1 MNRLF
6 RITFLLALL
15 GVVLLVPAAA
25 QAQGGN
31 QVREDCLEDGKL
43 DRDYPATA
51 LRSALG
57 DAPSNE
63 DEYGGDCREIIR
75 QALANKTAGRSG
87 SSAGAGGRPGGV
99 GGVEGDQSADGIP
112 DTDED
117 FDALQT
123 AVRGGSDDDD
133 DSGEGFSQP
142 APPFLSL
149 GEETIV
155 PKAPRR
161 PGRRLE
167 RSSGADLARARR
179 PGRAHPHRRHDR
191 RPAPVPAGP
200 PCHARPTS
208 PLARY

>member
-1 MNRLF
+1 MSRLF
-6 RITFLLALL
+6 RITLLLALL

-43 DRDYPATA
+43 DRDYPAAA

-63 DEYGGDCREIIR
+63 EEYGGDCREIIR

-123 AVRGGSDDDD
+123 AIRGGSDDDD

-155 PKAPRR
+155 PKAP
-161 PGRRLE
+161 PAALA
-167 RSSGADLARARR
+167 GASNDL
-179 PGRAHPHRRHDR
+179 
-191 RPAPVPAGP
+191 PVPIWLALFALAALTLTAGMIAVRRRFP
-200 PCHARPTS
+200 QVRRATLGLLR
-208 PLARY
+208 R

>member
-31 QVREDCLEDGKL
+31 QVRQDCLEDGKL
-43 DRDYPATA
+43 DRDYSAGA

-155 PKAPRR
+155 PKAP
-161 PGRRLE
+161 PAALA
-167 RSSGADLARARR
+167 GASNDL
-179 PGRAHPHRRHDR
+179 
-191 RPAPVPAGP
+191 PVPIWLALFALAALTLTAGMIAVRRRFP
-200 PCHARPTS
+200 QVRRATLGLLR
-208 PLARY
+208 R

>member
-15 GVVLLVPAAA
+15 GVVLVVPAAA

-43 DRDYPATA
+43 DRDYPAAA

-63 DEYGGDCREIIR
+63 EEYGGDCREIIR

-155 PKAPRR
+155 PKAP
-161 PGRRLE
+161 PAALA
-167 RSSGADLARARR
+167 GASNDL
-179 PGRAHPHRRHDR
+179 
-191 RPAPVPAGP
+191 PVPIWLALFALAALTLTAGMIAVRRRFP
-200 PCHARPTS
+200 QVRRATLGLLR
-208 PLARY
+208 R

>member
-31 QVREDCLEDGKL
+31 QVRQDCLEDGKL
-43 DRDYPATA
+43 DRDYSAGA

-123 AVRGGSDDDD
+123 AIRGGSDDDD

-155 PKAPRR
+155 PKAP
-161 PGRRLE
+161 PAALA
-167 RSSGADLARARR
+167 GASNDL
-179 PGRAHPHRRHDR
+179 
-191 RPAPVPAGP
+191 PVPIWLALFALAALTLTAGMIAVRRRFP
-200 PCHARPTS
+200 QVRRATLGLLR
-208 PLARY
+208 R

>member
-1 MNRLF
+1 MRSIRL
-6 RITFLLALL
+6 IPLLVALLVALALPSGAL
-15 GVVLLVPAAA
+15 ASGKD
-25 QAQGGN
+25 
-31 QVREDCLEDGKL
+31 VRDDCTQDGKL
-43 DRDYPATA
+43 DRIYSPAEYREA
-51 LRSALG
+51 LAET
-57 DAPSNE
+57 PSNE

-155 PKAPRR
+155 PKAP
-161 PGRRLE
+161 PAALA
-167 RSSGADLARARR
+167 GASNDL
-179 PGRAHPHRRHDR
+179 
-191 RPAPVPAGP
+191 PVPIWLALFALAALTLTAGMIAVRRRFP
-200 PCHARPTS
+200 QVRRATLGLLR
-208 PLARY
+208 R

>member
-31 QVREDCLEDGKL
+31 QVRQDCLEDGKL
-43 DRDYPATA
+43 DRDYSAGA

-75 QALANKTAGRSG
+75 QALANKSAGRSG
-87 SSAGAGGRPGGV
+87 SSAGAGGRPGGI
-99 GGVEGDQSADGIP
+99 GGVDGDQSADGIP

-123 AVRGGSDDDD
+123 AIRGGSDDD

-155 PKAPRR
+155 PKAP
-161 PGRRLE
+161 PAALA
-167 RSSGADLARARR
+167 GASNDL
-179 PGRAHPHRRHDR
+179 
-191 RPAPVPAGP
+191 PVPIWLALAALAALTLTAGTIAVRRRFP
-200 PCHARPTS
+200 QVRRATLGLLR
-208 PLARY
+208 R

>member
-31 QVREDCLEDGKL
+31 QVRQDCLEDGKL
-43 DRDYPATA
+43 DRDYSAGA

-75 QALANKTAGRSG
+75 QALASKTAGRSG

-123 AVRGGSDDDD
+123 AIRGGSDDDD
-133 DSGEGFSQP
+133 EDSGEGFSQP
-142 APPFLSL
+142 APPYLSL

-155 PKAPRR
+155 PKAP
-161 PGRRLE
+161 PAALA
-167 RSSGADLARARR
+167 GASNDL
-179 PGRAHPHRRHDR
+179 
-191 RPAPVPAGP
+191 PVPIWLALFALAALTLTAGMIAVRRRFP
-200 PCHARPTS
+200 QVRRATLGLLR
-208 PLARY
+208 R